1 MTTFKMKTP
10 LRYPGGKSRAMKFL
24 SEHFPQD
31 IQSYVEPFLGGGSV
45 ALWVTQQ
52 YPHATIHVNDAYH
65 PLYCFWQQLQH
76 QGKEMADRLE
86 DLKRSTEHSQDDQ
99 KELYYNAQKIMHDDL
114 QDPFA
119 IACLS
124 HWMYLYVVLIMNDY
138 AILLLLFERHVFV
151 VSWIV
156 LVDGCI
162 CYLVVVV

>member
-24 SEHFPQD
+24 GEYFPQD

-86 DLKRSTEHSQDDQ
+86 DLKRSTEHSQDYQ
-99 KELYYNAQKIMHDDL
+99 KELYHNAQKIMHDEL

-119 IACLS
+119 IACSFYIANKCSFSGLGS
-124 HWMYLYVVLIMNDY
+124 SSFSQQAYHGNFTLYSLRRLPV
-138 AILLLLFERHVFV
+138 
-151 VSWIV
+151 
-156 LVDGCI
+156 
-162 CYLVVVV
+162 